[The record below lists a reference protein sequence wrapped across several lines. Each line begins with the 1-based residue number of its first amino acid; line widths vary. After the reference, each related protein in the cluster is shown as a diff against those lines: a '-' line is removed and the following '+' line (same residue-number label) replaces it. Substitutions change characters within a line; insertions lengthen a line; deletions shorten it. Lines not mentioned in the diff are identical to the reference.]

1 MVLYLILIAVAIAL
15 IALLKMVLGSPAS
28 YLGTGGIVLAVVVST
43 VAVIA
48 LDGLGAFL
56 IRRLP
61 ERWFTRGKKIFSVSK
76 RECRLWKAIG
86 VRKWKDIIPEL
97 GLFTGFRKN
106 KVYDPQN
113 NEYVA
118 RFLMESNYGVVI
130 HVVNA
135 LTGPLILFL
144 YPLAVAPCIG
154 VPVAAVNFVLCLL
167 PVCALRYNTPKLE
180 ALYTLNERH
189 AKRRAAMVEKEE
201 ALV

>member
-1 MVLYLILIAVAIAL
+1 MILYVTLIVIAMAL
-15 IALLKMVLGSPAS
+15 IAAFNLLLETPAAF
-28 YLGTGGIVLAVVVST
+28 LGTGGIVFAVVVST
-43 VAVIA
+43 VVVIA

-61 ERWFTRGKKIFSVSK
+61 ERWFTRGKKIFSVSR
-76 RECRLWKAIG
+76 RECRLWRAIG
-86 VRKWKDIIPEL
+86 VRKWKDVIPEL
-97 GLFTGFRKN
+97 GMFTGFRKN

-135 LTGPLILFL
+135 LTGPLIVLL
-144 YPLAVAPCIG
+144 YPLTAAPCIG

-189 AKRRAAMVEKEE
+189 AKRRAEDSRKEK